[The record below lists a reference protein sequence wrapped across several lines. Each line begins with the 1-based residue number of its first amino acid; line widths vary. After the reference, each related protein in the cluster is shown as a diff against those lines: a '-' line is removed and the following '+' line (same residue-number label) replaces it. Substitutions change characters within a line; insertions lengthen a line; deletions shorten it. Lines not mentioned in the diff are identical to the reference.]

1 MSLLSEIKD
10 GEGTNKKA
18 GVQQTNIFGNG
29 LKVYTFKGVTRE
41 YGGSFLVNDTYGDN
55 MAQDGT
61 PLGVPDPIHDGIDS
75 VLWTASA
82 ISGTWTFNS
91 TAQAFAGT
99 RSIDATAT
107 TDGDIAE
114 FDKGSTVTAANYVS
128 LTGYIYITAWPTAG
142 TKEVLIYCW
151 DTAGGTQVGS
161 SVDIGNFVSTTT
173 LNSWQQFT
181 IPLSSLSGTAN
192 FDAVR
197 VQTVDVGPQAAP
209 DYYLDNLQLEQS
221 GGGGILEYSTGPEG
235 DDIWKINS
243 ITISMAD
250 AFIGTVA
257 DGTLPNIPYNG
268 FFNLSTLS
276 NGINIQ
282 SKELDTIKFN
292 FIIKDFIDL
301 MALPVEKI
309 FNYGGDGTNSWYS
322 LTLKFNTPFL
332 LYGETNDV
340 IKIIISDDLSGLE
353 HFKTSLSYGIKINE
367 I

>member
-1 MSLLSEIKD
+1 MSIVGEIKD

-18 GVQQTNIFGNG
+18 GVQQTNIFGSG

-41 YGGSFLVNDTYGDN
+41 YGGEFLINNTYGDN
-55 MAQDGT
+55 MAQNGT

-99 RSIDATAT
+99 RSVDATAT
-107 TDGDIAE
+107 IGGDVAE
-114 FDKGSTVTAANYVS
+114 FDKGSTVTAANYTS
-128 LTGYIYITAWPTAG
+128 LTGYIYITSWPTAG

-151 DTAGGTQVGS
+151 DTVGGVQVGS
-161 SVDIGNFVSTTT
+161 SVDIGNFVNTST

-197 VQTVDVGPQAAP
+197 VETIDVGPQGAP
-209 DYYLDNLQLEQS
+209 DYYLDNLQLEQA
-221 GGGGILEYSTGPEG
+221 GGGGVLEYSAGPEG
-235 DDIWKINS
+235 DNIWKVDAIH
-243 ITISMAD
+243 ISMAD
-250 AFIGTVA
+250 AFTGTVG
-257 DGTLPNIPYNG
+257 DGTLPNIPYSG
-268 FFNLSTLS
+268 FFNITTLS

-282 SKELDTIKFN
+282 SKELNVTKFN
-292 FIIKDFIDL
+292 FNLKDFIDI
-301 MALPVEKI
+301 MALPLEKI
-309 FNYGGDGTNSWYS
+309 FDYGGDGTNSWCS
-322 LTLKFNTPFL
+322 VTLKFSTPFL
-332 LYGETNDV
+332 LYGETNDRLNV
-340 IKIIISDDLSGLE
+340 IISDDLSGLL
-353 HFKTSLSYGIKINE
+353 HFKTSISYGFKVEE